1 MASLANKYR
10 PSEFSDV
17 SSQSSLIKILERQI
31 ETNTFKNCIIMAGPS
46 GCGKTTL
53 ARIFANKI
61 NKGLGEPIEVDAA
74 SNNGVDNVRVII
86 DSAIE
91 RSLDSKY
98 KVFIIDE
105 AHMITTAGWNAFLK
119 CVEEPPEFTVFIFC
133 TTDPQKIPFTIQNRC
148 QIFSLSR
155 INNDDI
161 VKRLE
166 YICNCE
172 AYRYTKEAIE
182 YITKLSQGS
191 MRQAISYLDKCKDLS
206 SDITLE
212 NAIACLGNYSYDV
225 MFNLTNYIIDGNK
238 SEIINTIENLYQN
251 GSDLKL
257 FISNYLEFILQVYKY
272 CLLGNLSVT
281 TIPESMK
288 NSVDYVVGIENPKDY
303 FNYLTEKILGIKMAI
318 KNDTDI
324 KTTIEIMLINK

>member
-161 VKRLE
+161 IKRLE

-172 AYRYTKEAIE
+172 TYKYTREAIE

-257 FISNYLEFILQVYKY
+257 FISNYLEFILQIYKY

>member
-161 VKRLE
+161 IKRLE

-172 AYRYTKEAIE
+172 TYRYTREAIE

>member
-161 VKRLE
+161 IKRLE

-172 AYRYTKEAIE
+172 TYKYTREAIE

-257 FISNYLEFILQVYKY
+257 FISNYLEFILQIYKY

-324 KTTIEIMLINK
+324 KTTIEIILINK